1 MRPPSAPLLAAPLL
15 AVALLLGACGS
26 PTPSPGRGMTFPSSR
41 PRPRPSRRRCPPCR
55 PPRGPVTGR
64 RHGHRGA
71 RGHPEL
77 CLGPVRESYP
87 PQCEGIPLAGWSWA
101 EHPAEQTADTDG
113 PSTSWGSYAV
123 TGTFDGLTL
132 TVTGAVPLAL
142 YDTVAEPSPRP
153 MAPPDLTAA
162 QWADVETG
170 VRLLPGLLTSA
181 REGDTGPGL
190 RRRGARRRHAPGVG
204 RRELRGRCRPGDLR
218 AALTRLS
225 GWRRPCRSRSRPAAG
240 P

>member
-1 MRPPSAPLLAAPLL
+1 VTRPSGMRPPSAPLLAAPLL

-26 PTPSPGRGMTFPSSR
+26 PTPSPGRGATFPSS
-41 PRPRPSRRRCPPCR
+41 PTAAPTVAPQGPAVPPASD
-55 PPRGPVTGR
+55 PVTGV
-64 RHGHRGA
+64 GTVIEVPG
-71 RGHPEL
+71 GTPEL

-101 EHPAEQTADTDG
+101 EHPAEQTANPDG

-132 TVTGAVPLAL
+132 TVTSAVPLAL

-181 REGDTGPGL
+181 REGDTGPVYVDVVHDDGTL
-190 RRRGARRRHAPGVG
+190 QAWADASFGVG
-204 RRELRGRCRPGDLR
+204 AVRVTSALR
-218 AALTRLS
+218 
-225 GWRRPCRSRSRPAAG
+225 
-240 P
+240 

>member
-1 MRPPSAPLLAAPLL
+1 MPPAYD
-15 AVALLLGACGS
+15 
-26 PTPSPGRGMTFPSSR
+26 
-41 PRPRPSRRRCPPCR
+41 
-55 PPRGPVTGR
+55 PVTGV
-64 RHGHRGA
+64 GTVIEVPG
-71 RGHPEL
+71 GTPEL

-101 EHPAEQTADTDG
+101 EHPAEQTANPDG

-132 TVTGAVPLAL
+132 TVTSAVPLAL

-153 MAPPDLTAA
+153 MAPPDLTAD

-181 REGDTGPGL
+181 REGDSGPVHVEVVHDDGTL
-190 RRRGARRRHAPGVG
+190 QAWADASFGVG
-204 RRELRGRCRPGDLR
+204 AVRVTSALR
-218 AALTRLS
+218 
-225 GWRRPCRSRSRPAAG
+225 
-240 P
+240 

>member
-1 MRPPSAPLLAAPLL
+1 MTPTSAPLLAAPLL

-26 PTPSPGRGMTFPSSR
+26 PTSSPGRRTTPPSSATAA
-41 PRPRPSRRRCPPCR
+41 PTVAPPVPAV
-55 PPRGPVTGR
+55 PPASDPVTGV
-64 RHGHRGA
+64 GTVIEVPGGA
-71 RGHPEL
+71 PEL

-87 PQCEGIPLAGWSWA
+87 PQCDGIPLAGWSWA

-153 MAPPDLTAA
+153 MAPPDLTAD

-181 REGDTGPGL
+181 REGDTGPVYVDVVHDDGTL
-190 RRRGARRRHAPGVG
+190 QAWADASFGVG
-204 RRELRGRCRPGDLR
+204 AVRVTSALR
-218 AALTRLS
+218 
-225 GWRRPCRSRSRPAAG
+225 
-240 P
+240 